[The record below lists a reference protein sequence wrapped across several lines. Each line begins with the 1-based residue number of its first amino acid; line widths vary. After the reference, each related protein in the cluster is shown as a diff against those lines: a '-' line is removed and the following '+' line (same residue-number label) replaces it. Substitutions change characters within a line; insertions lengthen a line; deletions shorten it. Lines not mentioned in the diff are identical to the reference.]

1 MRIPV
6 VLLTFFAS
14 AAVGW
19 AQDCAGDRPRPHP
32 YGNFDFNT
40 NSRVESVAFSQFRY
54 QVISCVHNNDGQY
67 PVWVHWFIP
76 AVKGF
81 VPANKFQESTPRLS
95 VDDPRSRP
103 LESCIE
109 YGNRPQYATSP
120 FWGLRDDPKT
130 VHDETSTGCR
140 AVSARGD
147 QPRPIKLED
156 IVFKIKY
163 WLPSNA
169 KNPKST
175 MLLLDGS
182 VGIKTLDPSK
192 YVSFFEYNITRQEGS
207 LEGEP
212 SQISVKPLFQGPT
225 EVLFASFARK
235 YSGPLILNAKGLI
248 TFDVAGI
255 ENPEL
260 QYASYGMFDQQNA
273 FLGAVDFPVFVS
285 SPSSR

>member
-1 MRIPV
+1 MRVPL

-14 AAVGW
+14 ATAGW
-19 AQDCAGDRPRPHP
+19 TEDCAGDRPRPHP

-40 NSRVESVAFSQFRY
+40 NSRVEPYSAGASQFRY
-54 QVISCVHNNDGQY
+54 QIISCVHNNDSQY
-67 PVWVHWFIP
+67 PVWVQWFIP
-76 AVKGF
+76 QVRGF
-81 VPANKFQESTPRLS
+81 VPGNKLQQSTPRLS

-109 YGNRPQYATSP
+109 YGNRPEYAKSP
-120 FWGLRDDPKT
+120 FWGLQDDSKT
-130 VHDETSTGCR
+130 VHDEDNTGCR
-140 AVSARGD
+140 AVSIRGD
-147 QPRPIKLED
+147 QPRRMKLED
-156 IVFKIKY
+156 IFFKIKY

-182 VGIKTLDPSK
+182 VGIKILDSSR
-192 YVSFFEYNITRQEGS
+192 YVSSFEYNLTRQEGS
-207 LEGEP
+207 SGGEP

-225 EVLFASFARK
+225 EVLFVSFAK
-235 YSGPLILNAKGLI
+235 KNPEPLKLSEKGSI
-248 TFDVAGI
+248 TFEVTGI

-285 SPSSR
+285 SR